1 MKDANI
7 VKAFIAAL
15 AQLNEPLPAEVQQQI
30 QDIGK
35 TERFSRLSLLAK
47 QHKPLET
54 AYQQAR
60 LYLVEHSN
68 QQRKTSHFVPDATAE
83 TKNTDSTE
91 TDNVSMD
98 TSKCNDCK
106 QVLKAIEANLQ
117 TEEPAQPWWQP
128 LKAKAKEIL
137 CSQDAQESAKKFVY
151 PDIPSL

>member
-15 AQLNEPLPAEVQQQI
+15 AQLEEPLPAEVQQQI

-35 TERFSRLSLLAK
+35 TERFARLSLLVK
-47 QHKPLET
+47 QHKPLEP
-54 AYQQAR
+54 AYKQAR

-83 TKNTDSTE
+83 TNNTDNTE
-91 TDNVSMD
+91 TDNFSMK
-98 TSKCNDCK
+98 TSEFNECEE
-106 QVLKAIEANLQ
+106 VLKKIEANLQ
-117 TEEPAQPWWQP
+117 QDEPAQPWWQT
-128 LKAKAKEIL
+128 LKEKAKAIF
-137 CSQDAQESAKKFVY
+137 CSKDAQESAKKFVY